1 MTLYFNLLFILKQ
14 KRRLENIT
22 FIYKNVFIRMIS
34 NVRVLIILLE
44 IFIRMIF

>member
-22 FIYKNVFIRMIS
+22 FIYKNVFI
-34 NVRVLIILLE
+34 NLQ
-44 IFIRMIF
+44 

>member
-22 FIYKNVFIRMIS
+22 SIYKNVFI
-34 NVRVLIILLE
+34 NLQ
-44 IFIRMIF
+44 